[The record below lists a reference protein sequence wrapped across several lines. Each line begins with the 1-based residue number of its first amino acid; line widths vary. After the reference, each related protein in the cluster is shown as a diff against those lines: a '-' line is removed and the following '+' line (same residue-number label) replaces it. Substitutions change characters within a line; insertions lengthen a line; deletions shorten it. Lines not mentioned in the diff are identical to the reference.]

1 MTKSP
6 RRLTQ
11 HVRDAVSEQVRDLP
25 LHAVR
30 LAMFGV
36 GRALLLSDRVTRDYK
51 EMREKGVGPV
61 LGRLGE
67 DAKQAAEKV
76 AGRVATLV
84 RGGEPEPQ
92 ADARPSVVTPPEPR
106 PRPRPKPVTEISVG
120 KPAREPAAEPAARPA
135 PKVAEPPSPTT
146 VVQTVTGP
154 VTVQADETG
163 KAGEADEAAGK
174 ADAADRVERKPT
186 LRQEDLP
193 VPNYDDSSL
202 PQLRARLRGLTVE
215 QVELLREYERQHA
228 ARPQILRMYDNRIA
242 KLRGGG

>member
-67 DAKQAAEKV
+67 DAKQAAEQTVGKV
-76 AGRVATLV
+76 AEKVATLV
-84 RGGEPEPQ
+84 RGEESEPRTDVQTPV
-92 ADARPSVVTPPEPR
+92 ATPPGHRPR
-106 PRPRPKPVTEISVG
+106 PRPRSVAEIAVG
-120 KPAREPAAEPAARPA
+120 KPAPKPAARPA
-135 PKVAEPPSPTT
+135 PDAEPAGSASG
-146 VVQTVTGP
+146 VQTVTGSS
-154 VTVQADETG
+154 AERAEA
-163 KAGEADEAAGK
+163 AGRADEAGEGGK
-174 ADAADRVERKPT
+174 APAERGGSGPV
-186 LRQEDLP
+186 LREADLP
-193 VPNYDDSSL
+193 VPNYDEASL

-228 ARPQILRMYDNRIA
+228 ARPEILRMYDNRIA
-242 KLRGGG
+242 KLRSGG